1 MKNNQINL
9 WNLPGVP
16 DSFKVFMRR
25 EDTNGAVISG
35 NKVITNPCSLRKKQT
50 LHSEEKCRNNQIE
63 YIIKLHL
70 LVNNTVNV
78 QLVYKQYC

>member
-1 MKNNQINL
+1 
-9 WNLPGVP
+9 
-16 DSFKVFMRR
+16 MRR

-50 LHSEEKCRNNQIE
+50 LHGEEKCRNNQIE
-63 YIIKLHL
+63 YINKLHL

-78 QLVYKQYC
+78 

>member
-25 EDTNGAVISG
+25 EDTDGAVISG

-50 LHSEEKCRNNQIE
+50 LHGEEKCRNNQIE
-63 YIIKLHL
+63 YINKLHL

-78 QLVYKQYC
+78 